1 MYKESFYIIH
11 VYAPIA
17 IGALIYT
24 LFREDVLL
32 IFRIY
37 EQLFF
42 SEWLIHIRESTMD
55 WDVSSYVR
63 YPLPDAL
70 WVYAFASFLCVK
82 WVGEPA
88 SMWRTAF
95 LVIPFLL
102 GPGSE
107 LAQYLFP
114 ALGTFDVIDL
124 YSMMFAY
131 IAAYSISTYVK
142 IEEWYDGEK

>member
-1 MYKESFYIIH
+1 MYKEIFYIVH
-11 VYAPIA
+11 VYAPIV

-42 SEWLIHIRESTMD
+42 SEWLIHIRESTMH

-63 YPLPDAL
+63 YTLPDAL

-82 WVGEPA
+82 WVGEPT
-88 SMWRTAF
+88 STWRTAF
-95 LVIPFLL
+95 IVLPFLL

-107 LAQYLFP
+107 VAQFIFP
-114 ALGTFDVIDL
+114 TLGTFDVIDL
-124 YSMMFAY
+124 YSMVLAY
-131 IAAYSISTYVK
+131 IAAYSVSKYVQK
-142 IEEWYDGEK
+142 EWYHGEK